1 MYILSQEFRELTAN
15 LVNLDLKVYKVT
27 LICDRFPRQDCKIN
41 FFTGLPG
48 PMGLQGDKGLT
59 GESGKDGEA
68 GPPGPTGK
76 QNLKSFDCFEKKRFK
91 EIVPFY

>member
-1 MYILSQEFRELTAN
+1 VIDFRE
-15 LVNLDLKVYKVT
+15 
-27 LICDRFPRQDCKIN
+27 KIVKSI
-41 FFTGLPG
+41 FLTGLPG

-76 QNLKSFDCFEKKRFK
+76 QNLKSFDNFE
-91 EIVPFY
+91 ES